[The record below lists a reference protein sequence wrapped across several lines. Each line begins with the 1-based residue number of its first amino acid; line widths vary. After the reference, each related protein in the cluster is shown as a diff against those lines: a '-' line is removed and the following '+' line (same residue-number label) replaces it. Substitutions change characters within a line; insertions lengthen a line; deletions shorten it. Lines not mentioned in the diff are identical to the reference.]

1 MPLIIQGGMPL
12 SQFYQLICASVLGTA
27 FRIMC
32 ASTAF
37 KNVLQI
43 WREQKQEIF
52 IILEVF
58 QCFLFFILL
67 SWKLI
72 IFHFSSQPNTSIT
85 F

>member
-12 SQFYQLICASVLGTA
+12 SHFYQLISASVLGTA
-27 FRIMC
+27 YRIVC
-32 ASTAF
+32 ASTVF

-52 IILEVF
+52 IVLEIF
-58 QCFLFFILL
+58 QCFPFFSLL

-72 IFHFSSQPNTSIT
+72 IFHFSSQHYASIP